1 MSLDVARFGQRVGDL
16 ILNRDGEFIFLNK
29 WQWMSFERNITG
41 TYANFF
47 NFLNFFF
54 FSMRVSLYICNEE
67 TRVFAQRIG
76 EILKR
81 ENV

>member
-1 MSLDVARFGQRVGDL
+1 
-16 ILNRDGEFIFLNK
+16 
-29 WQWMSFERNITG
+29 MSFERNITG